1 MLDLLCKLWP
11 YLFGGLIGWLF
22 SGWFARGA
30 KSDPVVETK
39 TVEKVVEKKV
49 EIDNPKH
56 LSRITDLE
64 GRIANYKT
72 EIAGFNAR
80 KPEVK
85 TVEKIVEKKVEVP
98 VEKIVEK
105 IVEKK
110 VEFDNP
116 KLLARIK
123 ELEGEVTT
131 FKAAKPE
138 VKTVEK
144 IVEKEVPVEKIVEKI
159 VEKKVEVPVE
169 KIVEKIVEK
178 KVEVPV
184 EKIVEKKV
192 EVPVEKI
199 VEKVV
204 EKKVEVP
211 VEKIVEKVVE
221 KKVEIDNPRH
231 LSRIRDLETQISNFK
246 PEVKT
251 VEKVVEKKVE
261 VDNPR
266 HLSRIRDLEATISAY
281 KPEIREV
288 EKIVQKTTK
297 VDNPAHLKRIKTLE
311 EQLAKAKAKPKAK
324 PKKKKKAKAKK
335 SGYWNAITKFDVA
348 KKEGYKFGKTYREK
362 SNHSDFTV
370 VEGIGPKI
378 NGLLHDAKIHTFE
391 DLAKAKTKT
400 VQAIL
405 DKAGPNYRMADPGT
419 WPKQSKMAWKNQWS
433 KLKVW
438 QDEMD
443 GGIGDGKAKP
453 KAKPKKKAAPK
464 VEAIDMAGAKAAGF
478 KIKGKGDVA
487 DFTVIEGIGPKINGL
502 IHAAGIKTYA
512 ALSKTNVKAIQKILT
527 EAGPRYSLANP
538 GTWAKQSGLAAK
550 NRWAQ
555 LRKWQDELDGGK
567 A

>member
-11 YLFGGLIGWLF
+11 YLFGGLIAWLLSGWL
-22 SGWFARGA
+22 GRNA
-30 KSDPVVETK
+30 KTETVTETK

-49 EIDNPKH
+49 TVDNPKH
-56 LSRITDLE
+56 LARISDLE
-64 GRIANYKT
+64 GRITNYKT
-72 EIAGFNAR
+72 EVANFNAR

-85 TVEKIVEKKVEVP
+85 TVEKIVEKRVEVP
-98 VEKIVEK
+98 VDKIVEK

-123 ELEGEVTT
+123 ELEGEVTH

-138 VKTVEK
+138 VKT
-144 IVEKEVPVEKIVEKI
+144 VEKI

-169 KIVEKIVEK
+169 KIVEKR
-178 KVEVPV
+178 VEVPV
-184 EKIVEKKV
+184 EKIVEKS
-192 EVPVEKI
+192 
-199 VEKVV
+199 V

-281 KPEIREV
+281 KPQIREV
-288 EKIVQKTTK
+288 EKIVQKTVK
-297 VDNPAHLKRIKTLE
+297 VDNPKHLSRIKKLE
-311 EQLAKAKAKPKAK
+311 EDLAKAKAKPKTK
-324 PKKKKKAKAKK
+324 PKKKKAKAKK
-335 SGYWNAITKFDVA
+335 SGYWNAITKFDLA
-348 KKEGYKFGKTYREK
+348 KKSGYSFGKQYREK

-378 NGLLHDAKIHTFE
+378 NDLLHAAKIHTFE

-400 VQAIL
+400 VQGIL

-419 WPKQSKMAWKNQWS
+419 WPKQSKMAWKNHWS

-443 GGIGDGKAKP
+443 GGKGAGKTKPKAKP
-453 KAKPKKKAAPK
+453 KAKAAPK
-464 VEAIDMAGAKAAGF
+464 VLEIDTAGAKAAGF
-478 KIKGKGDVA
+478 KLKGKGVA

-512 ALSKTNVKAIQKILT
+512 ALSKTSVAGIQKILT
-527 EAGPRYSLANP
+527 EAGPRYTLANP
-538 GTWAKQSGLAAK
+538 GTWPKQSGLAAK